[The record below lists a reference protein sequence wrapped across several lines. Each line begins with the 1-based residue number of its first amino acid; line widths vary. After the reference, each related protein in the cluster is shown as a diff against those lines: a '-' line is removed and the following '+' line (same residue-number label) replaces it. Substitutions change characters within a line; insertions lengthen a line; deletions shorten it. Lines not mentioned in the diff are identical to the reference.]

1 MLPYQTQQLGLAE
14 ERSLRR
20 LRVSMGVTS
29 HEKEHDSQN
38 MLPVVSNHNADA
50 IVERSDTLM
59 AGEYGIGI
67 G

>member
-1 MLPYQTQQLGLAE
+1 
-14 ERSLRR
+14 
-20 LRVSMGVTS
+20 MGVTS